1 MRIWQL
7 ASNSQVFTAS
17 IPLCGSRHI
26 NADPGVGSQHIE
38 CPVVSLPIS
47 CGLPMTAELIKMPVR
62 QNPVLDP
69 KKGKGKIMTFERKDL
84 EHVKSIC
91 LS

>member
-1 MRIWQL
+1 M
-7 ASNSQVFTAS
+7 FTAS

-47 CGLPMTAELIKMPVR
+47 CGLPMTAESKKPVR

-69 KKGKGKIMTFERKDL
+69 KEGKGKIMTFERKDL